1 VAGDGLFPFLDTPFG
16 RITGMICFD
25 ADFPALARQVAE
37 LRADLL
43 LVAANDWAEIE
54 EMHAD
59 MAIVRRRE
67 RRFPAAGDQW
77 RDFCAW
83 SRPWPDYPDQVI

>member
-1 VAGDGLFPFLDTPFG
+1 MAGDGLLPVLDTPFG

-25 ADFPALARQVAE
+25 ADFPALARQAAE
-37 LRADLL
+37 PRADLL

-59 MAIVRRRE
+59 MAIVRAVENDVSLLR
-67 RRFPAAGDQW
+67 ATSGGISVHGHALGQ
-77 RDFCAW
+77 
-83 SRPWPDYPDQVI
+83 SIQIN